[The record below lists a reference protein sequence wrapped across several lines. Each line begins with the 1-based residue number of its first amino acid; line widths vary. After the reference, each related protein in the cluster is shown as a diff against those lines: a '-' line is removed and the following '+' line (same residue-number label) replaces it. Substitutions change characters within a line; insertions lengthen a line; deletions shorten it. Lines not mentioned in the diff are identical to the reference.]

1 QHRRLRAGKDG
12 LKQLQSPSNYS
23 ARRGRRKPKLGQFQ
37 ASKPPLDL
45 NDAVG
50 ILLALAD
57 LEVVTQHF
65 GSLEIVD
72 AGAKGFSTL
81 VVFGRGINHRQRHL
95 DWAVVT
101 PQLRQFARL
110 RQLVTPFGCSNK
122 HWQP

>member
-1 QHRRLRAGKDG
+1 MTRDW
-12 LKQLQSPSNYS
+12 S
-23 ARRGRRKPKLGQFQ
+23 ARRGRRKPKLGRFQ

-50 ILLALAD
+50 ILLALAA

-72 AGAKGFSTL
+72 AGAKGFWRL
-81 VVFGRGINHRQRHL
+81 VVFGRGINNRKRHPA
-95 DWAVVT
+95 WPVA
-101 PQLRQFARL
+101 PAQLSQFARL
-110 RQLVTPFGCSNK
+110 RQLVTPFGCSSK